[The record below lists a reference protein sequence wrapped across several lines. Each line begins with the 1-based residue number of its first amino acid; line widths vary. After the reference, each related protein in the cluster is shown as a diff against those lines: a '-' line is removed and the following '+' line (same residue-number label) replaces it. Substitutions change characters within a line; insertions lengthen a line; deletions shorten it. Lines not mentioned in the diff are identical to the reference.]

1 MSTRNP
7 RHGRLSERIGTTL
20 GATMLM
26 LGTLLRYR
34 MASVLP
40 VAVALVLIAYTGMML
55 GLVSPITLLPRTAQ
69 VTPFIYP
76 LF

>member
-1 MSTRNP
+1 
-7 RHGRLSERIGTTL
+7 
-20 GATMLM
+20 M